1 MLATP
6 GSLPEGPDWL
16 FEVKWDGMR
25 LLADVVDGTL
35 RLSARAGRD
44 VTAGFPE
51 LHGLTKLAP
60 DVLLDGEVV
69 LLERGVPSFA
79 ALADRIHSPVD
90 SRVAA
95 ARPVT
100 FMVFDALRLYG
111 VSLLDRPLTERRA
124 TVERMDLAAVPN
136 LSLSPGYD
144 DGRALLAAT
153 RQRGME
159 GIVAKRRDSPYR
171 PGRRSPD
178 WVQVT
183 HQLTQV
189 CVVGGWRPEHSSAGR
204 NSSSGRNSSAGRS
217 SSAGRIGALLLGLPG
232 GAGLRYVGKVGAGLA
247 GAGAQQVLHE
257 RLVRRQQPPFGE
269 RLPRPDG
276 VGAHWC
282 EPLTV
287 VEVAHLGWT
296 EGGRLRQPV
305 YRGVRDD
312 LDPAQVP
319 DEH

>member
-6 GSLPEGPDWL
+6 GDLPDGPEWL

-25 LLADVVDGTL
+25 LLAEVVDGTVH
-35 RLSARAGRD
+35 LSSRTERD
-44 VTAGFPE
+44 VTAHFPE
-51 LHGLTKLAP
+51 LHGLPRLAP

-69 LLERGVPSFA
+69 LLERGIPSFA
-79 ALADRIHSPVD
+79 ALADRMHSPVD
-90 SRVAA
+90 PRTAA

-100 FMVFDALRLYG
+100 FMVFDVLRLYG
-111 VSLLDRPLTERRA
+111 VSLVDRPLAERRA
-124 TVERMDLAAVPN
+124 TVERLELAAVPN
-136 LSLSPGYD
+136 LSLSPGYT
-144 DGRALLAAT
+144 DGRALLEVT

-159 GIVAKRRDSPYR
+159 GVVAKRRDSPYR
-171 PGRRSPD
+171 PGRRSPH
-178 WVQVT
+178 WVKT
-183 HQLTQV
+183 AHQQTQV
-189 CVVGGWRPEHSSAGR
+189 CLVGGWRPER
-204 NSSSGRNSSAGRS
+204 
-217 SSAGRIGALLLGLPG
+217 SSAGRIGALLLGLPDDT
-232 GAGLRYVGKVGAGLA
+232 GLRYVGKVGAGLA
-247 GAGAQQVLHE
+247 GTTAQRVLHE
-257 RLVRRQQPPFGE
+257 RLVRREQPPFAE

-312 LDPAQVP
+312 LEPDQVRQ
-319 DEH
+319 EV